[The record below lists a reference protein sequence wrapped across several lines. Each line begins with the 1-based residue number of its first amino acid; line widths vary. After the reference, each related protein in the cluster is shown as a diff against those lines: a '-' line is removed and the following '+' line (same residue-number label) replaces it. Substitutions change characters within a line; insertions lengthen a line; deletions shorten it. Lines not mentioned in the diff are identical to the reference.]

1 MYVLLFAKNY
11 SLKLASTNIVATN
24 SAILSLNNEMRS
36 IEFRGNLH
44 AFQQQTLCTIL
55 SLLNLD
61 NFLCMFGY
69 LFCGKLYL
77 YYFLFLWT
85 CHLFSSLTCWFQMC
99 TLLIL
104 VIVEVDFR
112 LFVVAVVLGFVVFA
126 LVVVHSCDWAQFV
139 FTNEFNLAFWQAICK
154 KRIENRKAQ
163 KP

>member
-55 SLLNLD
+55 LLLNLD
-61 NFLCMFGY
+61 SFLCMFGY

-77 YYFLFLWT
+77 YYFLFL
-85 CHLFSSLTCWFQMC
+85 L
-99 TLLIL
+99 
-104 VIVEVDFR
+104 
-112 LFVVAVVLGFVVFA
+112 LFVNL
-126 LVVVHSCDWAQFV
+126 SFV
-139 FTNEFNLAFWQAICK
+139 FLFDMLISIVYFTDSCYC
-154 KRIENRKAQ
+154 
-163 KP
+163 